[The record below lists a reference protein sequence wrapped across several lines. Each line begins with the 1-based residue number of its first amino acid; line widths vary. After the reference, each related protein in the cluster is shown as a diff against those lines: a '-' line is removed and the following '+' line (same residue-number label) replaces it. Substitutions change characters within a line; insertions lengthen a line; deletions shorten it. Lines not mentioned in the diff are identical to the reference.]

1 MIEQGIKHQLAA
13 YSKMIRRMGKDP
25 RLLATHISLCTA
37 LFACWQKNGFVSPFP
52 VSRKQLM
59 AFSRIASVAT
69 YHKCIKELDA
79 YGYIRY
85 EPSFHP
91 KMGSLV
97 YWPDLSGDFVP
108 GDK

>member
-1 MIEQGIKHQLAA
+1 MQKEINNQLAG
-13 YSKMIRRMGKDP
+13 YSKLIRRMGKDQ

-37 LFACWQKNGFVSPFP
+37 LFACWQKNNFISPFP

-69 YHKCIKELDA
+69 YHKCIKELDE

-85 EPSFHP
+85 QPSFSP

-97 YWPDLSGDFVP
+97 YWPDGA
-108 GDK
+108 